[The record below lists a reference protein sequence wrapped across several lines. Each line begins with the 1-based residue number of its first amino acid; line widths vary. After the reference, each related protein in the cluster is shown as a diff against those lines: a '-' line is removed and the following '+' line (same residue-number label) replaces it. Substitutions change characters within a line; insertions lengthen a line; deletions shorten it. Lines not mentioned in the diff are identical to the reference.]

1 MIIKEHELSRVFS
14 KAEEFASVLI
24 YGPNEGLVNN
34 IVSKVTREYSDESE
48 CEKVDINGK
57 DLNNDHNIIFEH
69 ISTISMF
76 GSRKV
81 IVIEDLQEKHFT
93 NLEESL
99 QVQAP
104 NTILIIKLKTL
115 NKNSKIRKYYENSKI
130 YFSLACYEDDRKSH
144 IQIIDKF
151 INNENFELDAE
162 CKQFLLN
169 RLSVDR
175 QLNIQELEK
184 LSIYCGKDKRKINLS
199 ELEILFNDA
208 SLISLNKMNE
218 YVMGGNL
225 HRSSNVVNKLLSE
238 GINPISIVRSL
249 MNYVI
254 RIQTTKIEMAKGRNF
269 DEAIKVL
276 KPPVFWKDKN
286 NFHSHC
292 LKWPLN
298 KIEST
303 LNKLFK
309 LEVDCK
315 LNSKL
320 SNTYCEKMI
329 LLIANSGRQYFT
341 N

>member
-1 MIIKEHELSRVFS
+1 MH
-14 KAEEFASVLI
+14 
-24 YGPNEGLVNN
+24 
-34 IVSKVTREYSDESE
+34 
-48 CEKVDINGK
+48 
-57 DLNNDHNIIFEH
+57 
-69 ISTISMF
+69 
-76 GSRKV
+76 
-81 IVIEDLQEKHFT
+81 
-93 NLEESL
+93 
-99 QVQAP
+99 
-104 NTILIIKLKTL
+104 
-115 NKNSKIRKYYENSKI
+115 
-130 YFSLACYEDDRKSH
+130 
-144 IQIIDKF
+144 
-151 INNENFELDAE
+151 
-162 CKQFLLN
+162 
-169 RLSVDR
+169 
-175 QLNIQELEK
+175 
-184 LSIYCGKDKRKINLS
+184 NLS

-254 RIQTTKIEMAKGRNF
+254 RIQTTKIEMAKGLNF